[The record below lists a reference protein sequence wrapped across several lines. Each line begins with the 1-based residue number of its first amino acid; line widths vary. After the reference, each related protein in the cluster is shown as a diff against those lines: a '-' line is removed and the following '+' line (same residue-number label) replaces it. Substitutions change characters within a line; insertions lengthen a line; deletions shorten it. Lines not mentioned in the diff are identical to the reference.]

1 MGGEKG
7 RRGHISEADVTGE
20 AWVGLE
26 LAQWDP
32 RWVLSA
38 SEWDRGSSSKAALDC
53 WGRALGP
60 AAVHPPLCSPAAG
73 PPRVQAPAQLLGRP
87 SDSGLTAQHALR
99 GERPTR
105 FPLRAAHVR
114 VYVYMRVCALECAPC
129 MCTHSDVHVRVCMR
143 VYMRDVQ
150 LCVHM

>member
-26 LAQWDP
+26 SAQWDP

-38 SEWDRGSSSKAALDC
+38 SEWDWGSSSKAALDC

-73 PPRVQAPAQLLGRP
+73 PPGPGPSSAPGEAIRQRPHCPACAEGRKAN
-87 SDSGLTAQHALR
+87 SVSSEGCSC
-99 GERPTR
+99 ES
-105 FPLRAAHVR
+105 V
-114 VYVYMRVCALECAPC
+114 
-129 MCTHSDVHVRVCMR
+129 
-143 VYMRDVQ
+143 
-150 LCVHM
+150 CVHASVCT

>member
-1 MGGEKG
+1 M
-7 RRGHISEADVTGE
+7 TGE

-60 AAVHPPLCSPAAG
+60 AAVHPPLCSPAAS
-73 PPRVQAPAQLLGRP
+73 PPGSRPQLSSWGGHQTAASLP
-87 SDSGLTAQHALR
+87 S
-99 GERPTR
+99 
-105 FPLRAAHVR
+105 
-114 VYVYMRVCALECAPC
+114 MR
-129 MCTHSDVHVRVCMR
+129 
-143 VYMRDVQ
+143 
-150 LCVHM
+150 